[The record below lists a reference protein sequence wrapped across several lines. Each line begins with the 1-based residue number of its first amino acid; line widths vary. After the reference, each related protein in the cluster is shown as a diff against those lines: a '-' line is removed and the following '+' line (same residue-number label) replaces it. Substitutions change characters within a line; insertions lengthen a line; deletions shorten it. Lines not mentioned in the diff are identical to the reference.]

1 MKKIFAILG
10 AFAICATAFAQKAE
24 ENKDDEGY
32 KFDTV
37 KMLPIT
43 SVKNQN
49 NAGTCWCYSTMAFL
63 EAELLRMGKG
73 EYDFSEMYIVSKTY
87 RDRAMAAIRTHGDVS
102 FSQGGAFNDVIYG
115 MKTFGLVPEEVM
127 RPGAAYGDTLSNH
140 TELSALTDA
149 MVAAV
154 AKGKLNKLQRNKNH
168 ELLCLK
174 AIQAVHDVYLGTCP
188 DEFTYKGVKYTPKS
202 FYESTGLNAD
212 DYVSITS
219 FTHHPFYEKFALEIQ
234 DNWRW
239 GMSYNVPI
247 DEMLEICDYA
257 IDNGYTVAWGSDV
270 SEPGFRYSRK
280 GFAVLPATEAPK
292 NGVGS
297 DQAKWSGMKAGEIAD
312 EAAKHPTP
320 QRWVS
325 QEERQE
331 AFDAWETT
339 DDHGMLIF
347 GKAKDQMGNEYYMVK
362 NSWGIYNGEFGGN
375 FFCSKAFVRYKTINI
390 VVHKDAIPAAIK
402 AKLGIQD
409 NNSQPAK
416 KGKKK

>member
-1 MKKIFAILG
+1 MKKLFAILG
-10 AFAICATAFAQKAE
+10 AIAISATVFAQKADE
-24 ENKDDEGY
+24 KSDDEGY
-32 KFDTV
+32 KFDTI

-73 EYDFSEMYIVSKTY
+73 EYDFSEMYIVSNTY

-102 FSQGGAFNDVIYG
+102 FAQGGAFNDVIYG
-115 MKTFGLVPEEVM
+115 MKTFGMVPEEVM
-127 RPGAAYGDTLSNH
+127 RPGVAYGDTLSNH

-154 AKGKLNKLQRNKNH
+154 AKGKLSKLQHNKDH

-174 AIQAVHDVYLGTCP
+174 AIQAVHDVYLGECP
-188 DEFTYKGVKYTPKS
+188 KEFTYKGVKYTPKS

-257 IDNGYTVAWGSDV
+257 INNGYTVAWGSDV
-270 SEPGFRYSRK
+270 SETGFRYSRK

-292 NGVGS
+292 SGVGS

-331 AFDAWETT
+331 AYDAWETT

-347 GKAKDQMGNEYYMVK
+347 GKAKDQIGNEYYMVK

-402 AKLGIQD
+402 AKLGIED
-409 NNSQPAK
+409 NNAQPAK

>member
-1 MKKIFAILG
+1 MKKLFAILG
-10 AFAICATAFAQKAE
+10 AIAISATVFAQKADE
-24 ENKDDEGY
+24 KSDDEGY
-32 KFDTV
+32 KFDTI

-73 EYDFSEMYIVSKTY
+73 EYDFSEMYIVSNTY

-102 FSQGGAFNDVIYG
+102 FAQGGAFNDVIYG
-115 MKTFGLVPEEVM
+115 MKTFGMVPEEVM
-127 RPGAAYGDTLSNH
+127 RPGVAYGDTLSNH

-154 AKGKLNKLQRNKNH
+154 AKGKLSKLQRNKDH

-174 AIQAVHDVYLGTCP
+174 AIQAVHDVYLGECP
-188 DEFTYKGVKYTPKS
+188 KEFTYKGVKYTPKS

-257 IDNGYTVAWGSDV
+257 INNGYTVAWGSDV
-270 SEPGFRYSRK
+270 SETGFRYSRK

-292 NGVGS
+292 SGVGS

-331 AFDAWETT
+331 AYDAWETT

-347 GKAKDQMGNEYYMVK
+347 GKAKDQIGNEYYMVK

-402 AKLGIQD
+402 AKLGIED
-409 NNSQPAK
+409 NNAQPAK

>member
-1 MKKIFAILG
+1 MKKLFAILG
-10 AFAICATAFAQKAE
+10 AIAISATVFAQKADE
-24 ENKDDEGY
+24 KSDDEGY
-32 KFDTV
+32 KFDTI

-73 EYDFSEMYIVSKTY
+73 EYDFSEMYIVSNTY

-102 FSQGGAFNDVIYG
+102 FAQGGAFNDVIYG
-115 MKTFGLVPEEVM
+115 MKTFGMVPEEVM
-127 RPGAAYGDTLSNH
+127 RPGVAYGDTLSNH
-140 TELSALTDA
+140 PELSALTDA

-154 AKGKLNKLQRNKNH
+154 AKGKLSKLQRNKDH

-174 AIQAVHDVYLGTCP
+174 AIQAVHDVYLGECP
-188 DEFTYKGVKYTPKS
+188 KEFTYKGVKYTPKS

-257 IDNGYTVAWGSDV
+257 INNGYTVAWGSDV
-270 SEPGFRYSRK
+270 SETGFRYSRK

-292 NGVGS
+292 SGVGS

-325 QEERQE
+325 QEERQQ
-331 AFDAWETT
+331 AYDAWETT

-347 GKAKDQMGNEYYMVK
+347 GKAKDQIGNEYYMVK

-402 AKLGIQD
+402 AKLGIED
-409 NNSQPAK
+409 NNAQPAK